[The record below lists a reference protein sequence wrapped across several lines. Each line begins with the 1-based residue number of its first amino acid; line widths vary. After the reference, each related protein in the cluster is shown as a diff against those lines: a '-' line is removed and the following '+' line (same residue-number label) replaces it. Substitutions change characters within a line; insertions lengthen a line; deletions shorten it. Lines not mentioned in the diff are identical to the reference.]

1 MLSGFIDSEN
11 LLSTEDQRIMTE
23 AVKITDIA
31 ESQSISIR
39 LLGALAIRLHITN
52 SVDLFTKLERLGNAN
67 KLFTDA
73 DFIAYSKQR
82 VKLRRLFEDELQF
95 KIAGYAM
102 LASKNR
108 IIYTH
113 RDGLFKVDIFFDA
126 LDFSHPVRFG
136 NEPKNGRLALDSPTI
151 PLVDLLLEKLQIHE
165 ITEKDVK
172 DLVALLHEHQIGS
185 HQEREVIDAKYFA
198 STLANDWGFWY
209 DANINLDKVS
219 NLAAGY
225 EAKGLISMDILAG
238 VQAKIG
244 ELKKYIEQEPKSR
257 DWNSRSKTGTQKQW
271 WKDVE
276 EVTR

>member
-1 MLSGFIDSEN
+1 MDREN

-31 ESQSISIR
+31 ESKSISIR

-52 SVDLFTKLERLGNAN
+52 SVELFDRLDRLGNAN

-73 DFIAYSKQR
+73 DFIGYSKQR
-82 VKLRRLFEDELQF
+82 VKLRGLFEDELKF

-113 RDGLFKVDIFFDA
+113 PDGWLKVDIFFDM
-126 LDFSHPVRFG
+126 LDYSHPVRFG

-151 PLVDLLLEKLQIHE
+151 PLADLLLEKLQIHE

-185 HQEREVIDAKYFA
+185 HQEREIIDAKHFA

-209 DANINLDKVS
+209 DANMNLDKVS
-219 NLAAGY
+219 TLAAGY
-225 EAKGLISMDILAG
+225 QTKGLIAMDVLSD
-238 VQAKIG
+238 VQTKIA
-244 ELKKYIEQEPKSR
+244 ELKKYIDQEPKSK
-257 DWNSRSKTGTQKQW
+257 DWNSRNKTGTQKQW

-276 EVTR
+276 EVSR